1 MVVGWRVT
9 KLSAT
14 PSHFPPYT
22 SLGINL
28 RRFFFMYRKL
38 IPFIAILALTTLAC
52 GISAPKPPT
61 PSPEATEDINV
72 KYPDAE
78 EINLNLKFGA
88 GELTLNPGASVLVD
102 GTATY
107 NYAELKPQ
115 VTTDG
120 GDVEVRV
127 GDGKVNLLPDLNDI
141 KNEWDLKLGD
151 QPMNLSIDSG
161 AYDGTFELGGL
172 SLTRLEIQDG
182 ASSVKI
188 NFSEPNPVEMSTFT
202 YNTGASDVKI
212 IGLGNTNFSLFDF
225 SAGAGDY
232 TLDFSG
238 ELQRDASVKIETGL
252 SNLIIIVPEGVDAVV
267 TVQGGLSNV
276 NAGPGWERSGNEYV
290 QKGEG
295 PTLTFVIEMG
305 AGNLTLAR

>member
-1 MVVGWRVT
+1 
-9 KLSAT
+9 
-14 PSHFPPYT
+14 
-22 SLGINL
+22 
-28 RRFFFMYRKL
+28 MYRKL

-52 GISAPKPPT
+52 GISVPQPPT
-61 PSPEATEDINV
+61 PSPEVTEDINV

-88 GELTLNPGASVLVD
+88 GKLTLNPGASVLVD

-107 NYAELKPQ
+107 NYDQIKPE
-115 VTTDG
+115 TTTEDG
-120 GDVEVRV
+120 NVEVRV
-127 GDGKVNLLPDLNDI
+127 GNGNFQLFTGLNNI

-172 SLTRLEIQDG
+172 SLTRLEIKDG
-182 ASSVKI
+182 ASNVELS
-188 NFSEPNPVEMSTFT
+188 FSEPNPVEMSTFT
-202 YNTGASDVKI
+202 YNTGASDVKLT
-212 IGLGNTNFSLFDF
+212 GLANANFSLLDF
-225 SAGAGDY
+225 SSGAGDY

-238 ELQRDASVKIETGL
+238 DLQRDASVKIETGL
-252 SNLIIIVPEGVDAVV
+252 SNVIVIVPEGVNAIV

-276 NAGPGWERSGNEYV
+276 NAGPGWERSGNDYV

>member
-1 MVVGWRVT
+1 
-9 KLSAT
+9 
-14 PSHFPPYT
+14 
-22 SLGINL
+22 
-28 RRFFFMYRKL
+28 MYRKL

-61 PSPEATEDINV
+61 PSPEVTEDIKV
-72 KYPDAE
+72 EYPDSE

-88 GELTLNPGASVLVD
+88 GELTLNPGADILVD

-107 NYAELKPQ
+107 NYDELKPE
-115 VTTDG
+115 VNTDG

-127 GDGKVNLLPDLNDI
+127 GDGDLNIFPNLNNI

-172 SLTRLEIQDG
+172 SLTRLNISDG
-182 ASSVKI
+182 ASDVEI
-188 NFSEPNPVEMSTFT
+188 NFSKLNPVEMSTFT

-212 IGLGNTNFSLFDF
+212 LGLGNANFSLFDF

-238 ELQRDASVKIETGL
+238 KLQRDASIKIETGL
-252 SNLIIIVPEGVDAVV
+252 SNMIIIVPEGVNAVV

-276 NAGPGWERSGNEYV
+276 NAGPGWERSGEDYI

>member
-1 MVVGWRVT
+1 
-9 KLSAT
+9 
-14 PSHFPPYT
+14 
-22 SLGINL
+22 
-28 RRFFFMYRKL
+28 MYRKL
-38 IPFIAILALTTLAC
+38 IPFIAVLALATLAC

-61 PSPEATEDINV
+61 PQPEVTEDI
-72 KYPDAE
+72 KAEYPDAE
-78 EINLNLKFGA
+78 EINLKLRFGA
-88 GELTLNPGASVLVD
+88 GDFTLNPGADVLVD

-107 NYAELKPQ
+107 SYDELKPE

-127 GDGKVNLLPDLNDI
+127 GDGNLNIFPNLNNL

-151 QPMNLSIDSG
+151 QPMNLSIESG

-172 SLTRLEIQDG
+172 SLTRLDVKDG
-182 ASSVKI
+182 ASNVELA
-188 NFSEPNPVEMSTFT
+188 FSEPNPVEMSTFT

-212 IGLGNTNFSLFDF
+212 TGLANANFSFFDF
-225 SAGAGDY
+225 SSGAGDY

-238 ELQRDASVKIETGL
+238 ELQRDATVKVETGL
-252 SNLIIIVPEGVDAVV
+252 SNFIIIVPEGVDAVV

-276 NAGPGWERSGNEYV
+276 NAGPGWERSGSDYV

-295 PTLTFVIEMG
+295 PTITFVIEMG